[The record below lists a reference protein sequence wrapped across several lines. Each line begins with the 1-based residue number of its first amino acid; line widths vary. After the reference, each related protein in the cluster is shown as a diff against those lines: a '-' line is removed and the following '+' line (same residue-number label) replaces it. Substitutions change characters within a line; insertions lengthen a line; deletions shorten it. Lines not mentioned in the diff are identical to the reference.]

1 MNDTVS
7 LYLNNVLGTPAG
19 SFESRIAMALFIFVS
34 SIVVATIVDFL
45 FKRVFLYYAS
55 KTKFE
60 FDDLIL
66 AALRKPLYLTVI
78 ITGTVFSL
86 NYTNLTASYVYIIDG
101 IGLTALF
108 VVWIIAFLGINKVL
122 FEKVFPHLTRKTETQ
137 IDDELLPLLKGIV
150 SVLIVFIGILAILN
164 LIWGINV
171 TPLFASAGIAGLAV
185 AFAAQDSIAQLFG
198 GISIYFDQ
206 PFKRGDRIE
215 LESGEVGIVHE
226 VGIRTTR
233 IMNLYNNMI
242 IIPNSIIANSKV
254 INYTSPESN
263 MMVKMTMGIAYG
275 SDVEKVRR
283 VLYDIIRKVD
293 IVLNEPAPSV
303 RLENYGESSLDFGL
317 SMWIRNPSDKINL
330 IDIVNSRINEVFT
343 KEGIEIPFPT
353 RTLYIK
359 KEEEQ
364 VEESIPK

>member
-1 MNDTVS
+1 MNDTIS
-7 LYLNNVLGTPAG
+7 LYLNNILDVPSG
-19 SFESRIAMALFIFVS
+19 SIGSRLSIAVFIFIS
-34 SIVVATIVDFL
+34 SIIIAAIINL
-45 FKRVFLYYAS
+45 VFEKVFMHYAS

-60 FDDLIL
+60 FDDLIV

-86 NYTNLTASYVYIIDG
+86 HYTNFSKDYEYVVNS
-101 IGLTALF
+101 IGLTILCII
-108 VVWIIAFLGINKVL
+108 WIIALLRINKVL
-122 FEKVFPHLTRKTETQ
+122 FEKVFPHITRRTETQ

-150 SVLIVFIGILAILN
+150 NIVIVFIGILAILN

-171 TPLFASAGIAGLAV
+171 TPLFASAGIAGIAV

-215 LESGEVGIVHE
+215 LESGEIGIVHE

-254 INYTSPESN
+254 INYTSPQSI
-263 MMVKMTMGIAYG
+263 MVVKMAMGIAYG
-275 SDVEKVRR
+275 SDVEKVRD
-283 VLYDIIRKVD
+283 VLYAIIRD
-293 IVLNEPAPSV
+293 IDLVLDDPAATV
-303 RLENYGESSLDFGL
+303 RLENYGESSLDFAL
-317 SMWIRNPSDKINL
+317 YMWIKNPADKIKL
-330 IDIVNSRINEVFT
+330 IDMVNSSISEEFE
-343 KEGIEIPFPT
+343 KEGIEIPFQT

-359 KEEEQ
+359 NEA
-364 VEESIPK
+364 ESTPK

>member
-19 SFESRIAMALFIFVS
+19 SFQSRIAMALCIFFL
-34 SIVVATIVDFL
+34 SIVIASILDFL

-78 ITGTVFSL
+78 IAGTVFSL
-86 NYTNLTASYVYIIDG
+86 HYTNLTASYIYIIDG

-108 VVWIIAFLGINKVL
+108 VIWIIAFLGINKIL

-150 SVLIVFIGILAILN
+150 NVAIVFVGILAILN

-171 TPLFASAGIAGLAV
+171 TPLFASAGIAGIAV

-254 INYTSPESN
+254 VNFTSPQSI
-263 MMVKMTMGIAYG
+263 MVVKMTMGVAYG
-275 SDVEKVRR
+275 SDVEKVRN
-283 VLYDIIRKVD
+283 VLYAIIRD
-293 IVLNEPAPSV
+293 IDLVLDDPAAAV
-303 RLENYGESSLDFGL
+303 RLENFGESSLDFAL
-317 SMWIRNPSDKINL
+317 YMWIKNPADKIKL
-330 IDIVNSRINEVFT
+330 IDMVNSSISEEFA

-353 RTLYIK
+353 RTLFIK
-359 KEEEQ
+359 NEEENA
-364 VEESIPK
+364 PK

>member
-1 MNDTVS
+1 
-7 LYLNNVLGTPAG
+7 
-19 SFESRIAMALFIFVS
+19 
-34 SIVVATIVDFL
+34 

-78 ITGTVFSL
+78 IAGTVFSL
-86 NYTNLTASYVYIIDG
+86 HYTNLTASYIYIIDG

-108 VVWIIAFLGINKVL
+108 VIWIIAFLGINKIL
-122 FEKVFPHLTRKTETQ
+122 FEKVFPHLTRKTETK

-150 SVLIVFIGILAILN
+150 SVAIVFVGILAILN
-164 LIWGINV
+164 VIWGINV

-215 LESGEVGIVHE
+215 LDSGEIGIVHE

-254 INYTSPESN
+254 VNFTSPQSI
-263 MMVKMTMGIAYG
+263 MVVKMTMGVAYG
-275 SDVEKVRR
+275 SDVEKVRNA
-283 VLYDIIRKVD
+283 LYAIIRD
-293 IVLNEPAPSV
+293 IDLVLDDPAAAV
-303 RLENYGESSLDFGL
+303 RLENYGESSLDFAL
-317 SMWIRNPSDKINL
+317 YMWIKNPADKIKL
-330 IDIVNSRINEVFT
+330 IDMVNSSISEEFA

-353 RTLYIK
+353 RTLFIK
-359 KEEEQ
+359 NEEENA
-364 VEESIPK
+364 PK

>member
-19 SFESRIAMALFIFVS
+19 SFQSRIAMALCIFFL
-34 SIVVATIVDFL
+34 SIVIASILDFL

-78 ITGTVFSL
+78 IAGTVFSL
-86 NYTNLTASYVYIIDG
+86 HYTNLTASYIYIIDG

-108 VVWIIAFLGINKVL
+108 VIWIIAFLGINKIL

-150 SVLIVFIGILAILN
+150 NVAIVFVGILAILN

-171 TPLFASAGIAGLAV
+171 TPLFASAGIAGIAV

-254 INYTSPESN
+254 VNFTSPQSI
-263 MMVKMTMGIAYG
+263 MVVKMTMGVAYG
-275 SDVEKVRR
+275 SDVEKVRN
-283 VLYDIIRKVD
+283 VLYAIIRD
-293 IVLNEPAPSV
+293 IDLVLDDPAAAV
-303 RLENYGESSLDFGL
+303 RLENYGESSLDFAL
-317 SMWIRNPSDKINL
+317 YMWIKNPADKIKL
-330 IDIVNSRINEVFT
+330 IDMVNSSISEEFA

-353 RTLYIK
+353 RTLFIK
-359 KEEEQ
+359 NEEENA
-364 VEESIPK
+364 PK

>member
-19 SFESRIAMALFIFVS
+19 SFQSRIAMALCIFFL
-34 SIVVATIVDFL
+34 SIVIASILDFL

-86 NYTNLTASYVYIIDG
+86 NYTNLTASYIYIIDG

-108 VVWIIAFLGINKVL
+108 VIWIIAFLGINKIL

-150 SVLIVFIGILAILN
+150 NVAIVFVGILAILN

-171 TPLFASAGIAGLAV
+171 TPLFASAGIAGIAV

-254 INYTSPESN
+254 VNFTSPQSI
-263 MMVKMTMGIAYG
+263 MVVKMTMGVAYG
-275 SDVEKVRR
+275 SDVEKVRN
-283 VLYDIIRKVD
+283 VLYAIIRD
-293 IVLNEPAPSV
+293 IDLVLDDPAAAV
-303 RLENYGESSLDFGL
+303 RLENFGESSLDFAL
-317 SMWIRNPSDKINL
+317 YMWIKNPADKIKL
-330 IDIVNSRINEVFT
+330 IDMVNSSISEEFA

-353 RTLYIK
+353 RTLFIK
-359 KEEEQ
+359 NEEENA
-364 VEESIPK
+364 PK

>member
-19 SFESRIAMALFIFVS
+19 SVESRIAMAIFIFLS
-34 SIVVATIVDFL
+34 SIIIAAIIDFL
-45 FKRVFLYYAS
+45 FKNVFMYYAS

-60 FDDLIL
+60 FDDLII

-78 ITGTVFSL
+78 ITGTIFSL
-86 NYTNLTASYVYIIDG
+86 HYTDLSRNYTYTLDG
-101 IGLTALF
+101 LGLTSLFIIWIVAL
-108 VVWIIAFLGINKVL
+108 LRINKIL
-122 FEKVFPHLTRKTETQ
+122 FENVFPHITSKTDTQ
-137 IDDELLPLLKGIV
+137 LDDELLPLFKGIMNIV
-150 SVLIVFIGILAILN
+150 IVFVGILAILN

-171 TPLFASAGIAGLAV
+171 TPLFASAGIAGIAV

-215 LESGEVGIVHE
+215 LESGEIGIVQE

-242 IIPNSIIANSKV
+242 IIPNSIIANSKI
-254 INYTSPESN
+254 INYTSPQSI
-263 MMVKMTMGIAYG
+263 MVVKMTMGVAYG
-275 SDVEKVRR
+275 SDVEKVRD
-283 VLYDIIRKVD
+283 VLYAIIRD
-293 IVLNEPAPSV
+293 IDLVLDDPVAAV
-303 RLENYGESSLDFGL
+303 RLENYGDSSLDFAL
-317 SMWIRNPSDKINL
+317 YMWIKNPADKIKL
-330 IDIVNSRINEVFT
+330 IDMVNSSISEEFE

-353 RTLYIK
+353 RTLFIK
-359 KEEEQ
+359 NEEENA
-364 VEESIPK
+364 PK

>member
-1 MNDTVS
+1 MNDTIS
-7 LYLNNVLGTPAG
+7 LYVNNILDTPAG
-19 SFESRIAMALFIFVS
+19 SLESRLAMAAFIFIS
-34 SIVVATIVDFL
+34 SIIIAAIIDFI
-45 FKRVFLYYAS
+45 FKNVFMHYAS
-55 KTKFE
+55 KTKVE

-66 AALRKPLYLTVI
+66 SALRKPLYLTVI
-78 ITGTVFSL
+78 VAGTIFSLHYTGFSTNYEFLVEAMGLTVMFGMWITGL
-86 NYTNLTASYVYIIDG
+86 LK
-101 IGLTALF
+101 
-108 VVWIIAFLGINKVL
+108 INKVL
-122 FEKVFPHLTRKTETQ
+122 FEKVFPHITRKTETQ
-137 IDDELLPLLKGIV
+137 MDDELLPLLKGV
-150 SVLIVFIGILAILN
+150 VNVAIVFIGILAILN

-254 INYTSPESN
+254 VNFTSPQSL
-263 MMVKMTMGIAYG
+263 MVVKMMMGVAYG
-275 SDVEKVRR
+275 SDVEKVRD
-283 VLYDIIRKVD
+283 VLYAIIRD
-293 IVLNEPAPSV
+293 IDLVLDDPAATV
-303 RLENYGESSLDFGL
+303 RLENYGDSSLDFAL
-317 SMWIRNPSDKINL
+317 YMWIKNPADKIKL
-330 IDIVNSRINEVFT
+330 IDMVNSSISEEFE
-343 KEGIEIPFPT
+343 KEGIEIPFQT

-359 KEEEQ
+359 NEA
-364 VEESIPK
+364 ESTPK

>member
-19 SFESRIAMALFIFVS
+19 SFQSRIAMALCIFFL
-34 SIVVATIVDFL
+34 SIVIASLLDFL

-55 KTKFE
+55 KPKFE

-86 NYTNLTASYVYIIDG
+86 NYTNLTASYIYIIDG

-108 VVWIIAFLGINKVL
+108 VIWIIAFLGINKIL

-150 SVLIVFIGILAILN
+150 NVAIVFVGILAILN

-171 TPLFASAGIAGLAV
+171 TPLFASAGIAGIAV

-254 INYTSPESN
+254 VNFTSPQSI
-263 MMVKMTMGIAYG
+263 MVVKMTMGVAYG
-275 SDVEKVRR
+275 SDVEKVRN
-283 VLYDIIRKVD
+283 VLYAIIRD
-293 IVLNEPAPSV
+293 IDLVLDDPAAAV
-303 RLENYGESSLDFGL
+303 RLENFGESSLDFAL
-317 SMWIRNPSDKINL
+317 YMWIKNPADKIKL
-330 IDIVNSRINEVFT
+330 IDMVNSSISEEFA

-353 RTLYIK
+353 RTLFIK
-359 KEEEQ
+359 NEEENA
-364 VEESIPK
+364 PK

>member
-7 LYLNNVLGTPAG
+7 LYLNNMIGTPAG
-19 SFESRIAMALFIFVS
+19 SLESRLAMALLILS
-34 SIVVATIVDFL
+34 ASIVIATIIDLL

-60 FDDLIL
+60 FDELIV

-78 ITGTVFSL
+78 ISGMFFTL
-86 NYTNLTASYVYIIDG
+86 YYTDITTDYVSILDD

-108 VVWIIAFLGINKVL
+108 IIWIITLIKINKIL
-122 FEKVFPHLTRKTETQ
+122 FDKVFPHLTRKTETQ
-137 IDDELLPLLKGIV
+137 IDDELLPLFKGIV
-150 SVLIVFIGILAILN
+150 NVALVFIGTLAILN
-164 LIWGINV
+164 VIWNINV
-171 TPLFASAGIAGLAV
+171 TPLFASAGIAGIAV

-206 PFKRGDRIE
+206 PFIKGDRIE

-233 IMNLYNNMI
+233 ILNLYNNMI
-242 IIPNSIIANSKV
+242 IIPNSIIANSKI
-254 INYTSPESN
+254 INYTSPQSI
-263 MMVKMTMGIAYG
+263 MVVKMTMGVAYG
-275 SDVEKVRR
+275 SDVEKVRKILHAIIQDIDL
-283 VLYDIIRKVD
+283 VLDD
-293 IVLNEPAPSV
+293 PAAAV
-303 RLENYGESSLDFGL
+303 RLDNYGDSSLNFAL
-317 SMWIRNPSDKINL
+317 YMWIKSPSDKMKL
-330 IDIVNSRINEVFT
+330 IDMVNSRIAEEFE

-359 KEEEQ
+359 DQQEN
-364 VEESIPK
+364 I